1 MTIEHR
7 IALVSM
13 PTLAARFPS
22 FQLALLKPTL
32 EKAGFRVDPFSLFLN
47 FGQRVG
53 WNLNDT
59 VSNLYPSMIGEWLW
73 GKAAF
78 GDFASEPDYLEQF
91 DYNLGNIC
99 RKARCTTGDLLKIRH
114 TTTFEFLDWCVESI
128 DWSQYAFVGFTVVF
142 QQMVASMALAKR
154 LKAKYP
160 KLPIVFGGAT
170 FEDELAEQVLTH
182 CPYVDVVNC
191 GDGDLTLPELATRL
205 ANRLPLTGMP
215 GAMHRKGGQLAYA
228 GRAPNLEE
236 LDLTPIPDFDE
247 YFATRRSTRYEESE
261 DRFEV
266 LLPIETARG
275 CWYGMK
281 NHCTFC
287 GLNRS
292 GMEFRQKSAENV
304 LEMLKA
310 LSRRYGIVHFSAIDN
325 ILAPEYAQKLFG
337 RLAEEKSDFR
347 LHYEVRPNLSRSQ
360 LKLLRLGGLDSV
372 QPGVESLST
381 HVLTLMKKFTTGMK
395 NLELLKWT
403 TYYGIDNQY
412 NLLYGFSGETA
423 EDYASQAL
431 LIPKL
436 AHLQPPYCMAPAR
449 ADRGSPMYER
459 PTEHGLEKL
468 RPDAVYRFIYPPQFD
483 LQKISYFFEDDR
495 PSLPPPAAYADC
507 IGQVDAWKARWE
519 TGPRPSLTYVKGWG
533 TITIHDRRDN
543 AVDTTRLDDR
553 GARLYELCGDAR
565 RHEELV
571 NAFDGDSVWVDGML
585 GELCELELIVHLDD
599 KYLALALPANPN
611 H

>member
-1 MTIEHR
+1 MTEHKVAM
-7 IALVSM
+7 ISM
-13 PTLAARFPS
+13 PTLAAKFPS

-32 EKAGFRVDPFSLFLN
+32 ENAGFKVDPYSLFLN
-47 FGQRVG
+47 FAERVG
-53 WNLNDT
+53 WNLNET

-78 GDFASEPDYLEQF
+78 GDFASEPEYLKQF
-91 DYNLGNIC
+91 EFNLGNIC
-99 RKARCTTGDLLKIRH
+99 RKAGCTPEDLVKVRH
-114 TTTFEFLDWCVESI
+114 TTTFEFLDWCVESV

-170 FEDELAEQVLTH
+170 FEDEIAEQVLTH

-191 GDGDLTLPELATRL
+191 GDGDLTLPELAKRL

-215 GAMHRKGGQLAYA
+215 GAMHRKGQELAYA
-228 GRAPNLEE
+228 GRAPNLEQ

-247 YFATRRSTRYEESE
+247 YFATRASTHYDQSDEPY
-261 DRFEV
+261 EV

-292 GMEFRQKSAENV
+292 GMDFRQKSAGNV
-304 LEMLKA
+304 LEMVKA
-310 LSRRYGIVHFSAIDN
+310 LSRRYGIIHFSAIDN
-325 ILAPEYAQKLFG
+325 ILAPEYAQQLFG
-337 RLAEEKSDFR
+337 KLAEEKSDFR
-347 LHYEVRPNLSRSQ
+347 FHYEIRPNLTRPQ
-360 LKLLRLGGLDSV
+360 LKMLRLGGLESV

-381 HVLTLMKKFTTGMK
+381 HVLTLMKKFTTGVK

-423 EDYASQAL
+423 DDYASQAS
-431 LIPKL
+431 LIRKL

-459 PTEHGLEKL
+459 PTEHGLQKL
-468 RPDAVYRFIYPPQFD
+468 RPDAVYRFIYPPHFD

-495 PSLPPPAAYADC
+495 PSLPPPAAYEDC
-507 IGQVDAWKARWE
+507 LEQVDAWKARWE
-519 TGPRPSLTYVKGWG
+519 NGSRPSMTYVKGWG
-533 TITIHDRRDN
+533 TITIHDRRN
-543 AVDTTRLDDR
+543 GAVDTTRLDDR
-553 GARLYELCGDAR
+553 GARLYELCCDAR
-565 RHEELV
+565 RREDLV
-571 NAFDGDSVWVDGML
+571 NAFEGDAKWVDGML
-585 GELCELELIVHLDD
+585 GELCELDLVVHLDD